1 MMTYSEII
9 EKLLS
14 IICNPNN
21 YLKLSEE
28 EISEIE
34 VLKCEY
40 YLLCSLEK

>member
-21 YLKLSEE
+21 CLKLSEE

-34 VLKCEY
+34 VLKYEY
-40 YLLCSLEK
+40 FLLNELDK